1 MKEPGQ
7 MKESLKILNTR
18 EKKEI
23 NQRIKQQ
30 WDVEL
35 DKSFVFLLSNK
46 NKLYIAEK
54 DIGNIDFSRLRIDNV
69 GLYVATVDDKG
80 IRLSIEGSQ
89 MLGPQAKKNIVEL
102 SEDEMRDWFRGVDI
116 KKAPED
122 LDGCEG
128 FVILK
133 HNKDFIGCGKVTE
146 KGILNF
152 VPKTRRILSA
162 D

>member
-1 MKEPGQ
+1 MKETKPP
-7 MKESLKILNTR
+7 KESLKILNTR
-18 EKKEI
+18 DKKDI
-23 NQRIKQQ
+23 NKSITEQ
-30 WDVEL
+30 WGCEL

-46 NKLYIAEK
+46 NKLYIADQ
-54 DIGNIDFSRLRIDNV
+54 DIGKIDTEKLRVDNL

-80 IRLSIEGSQ
+80 VRLSIEGSQ
-89 MLGPQAKKNIVEL
+89 LLGPIAKKNIVEL
-102 SEDEMRDWFRGVDI
+102 DYKDMRDWFRGEDI
-116 KKAPED
+116 KKD
-122 LDGCEG
+122 TDCKG

-133 HNKDFIGCGKVTE
+133 HNNDFIGCGKSTE